1 MAMTLQTIRNKM
13 ERSRKDTLKNA
24 TYYHSQKLI
33 KFCND
38 SDAFNWACRYY
49 RYNYEAFHG
58 NMPSI
63 SLDYYADMFGIVT
76 DKENYRY
83 ALESLKEDSDS
94 GWNTKENTYLIKMLM
109 ALRKRYVR

>member
-1 MAMTLQTIRNKM
+1 
-13 ERSRKDTLKNA
+13 
-24 TYYHSQKLI
+24 
-33 KFCND
+33 
-38 SDAFNWACRYY
+38 
-49 RYNYEAFHG
+49 
-58 NMPSI
+58 MPSI